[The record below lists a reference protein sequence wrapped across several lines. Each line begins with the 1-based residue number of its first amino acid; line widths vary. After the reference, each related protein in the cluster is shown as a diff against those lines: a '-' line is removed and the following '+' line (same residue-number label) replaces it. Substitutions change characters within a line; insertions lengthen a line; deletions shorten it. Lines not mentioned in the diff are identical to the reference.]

1 MGGALSARFDLEAPS
16 FPPLLSGR
24 IVAPGLDPFDAAVEA
39 ARAGEDSGAVFWT
52 AEPDLL
58 RVAVVL
64 APDVPRAPSL
74 GMHFVTAVG
83 LNDAL
88 GALGPEKT
96 GMMHLWPDGVMVN
109 GALAGHVRTLLAPC
123 AADEVP
129 DWLATGVALSLRF
142 PRGLAPGAAPRFTAL
157 SEEGCGDLTAAQ
169 IIESWSRHFLTWLHR
184 WETDGPRPVFDAW
197 LNRAA
202 GRSEDAAFEIAGAAL
217 QGRLLGLAEDG
228 SATLRAGD
236 AARVFPL
243 DAALAQPTP
252 WPPAEFAQAGMS
264 RWEGAR

>member
-1 MGGALSARFDLEAPS
+1 MGGALSSQFDLEAPS

-39 ARAGEDSGAVFWT
+39 AREGEDSGAVFWA

-74 GMHFVTAVG
+74 AAHFVAAVG

-88 GALGPEKT
+88 GALAPEKT
-96 GMMHLWPDGVMVN
+96 GMMHLWPDGVLIN
-109 GALAGHVRTLLAPC
+109 GAMAGAVRTRIAPC
-123 AADEVP
+123 ASDEIP
-129 DWLATGVALSLRF
+129 DWLVTGVALSLRF
-142 PRGLAPGAAPRFTAL
+142 PEGLPPGEAPRFTAL
-157 SEEGCGDLTAAQ
+157 SEEGCGDLGAAQ

-202 GRSEDAAFEIAGAAL
+202 GRGEDAEFEIAGAAL
-217 QGRLLGLAEDG
+217 AGRLLGLGEAGD
-228 SATLRAGD
+228 ATLRTGEGT
-236 AARVFPL
+236 RMLSL
-243 DAALAQPTP
+243 DEALARPMA
-252 WPPAEFAQAGMS
+252 WPPEIFAGAG
-264 RWEGAR
+264 R